1 MDTLVNLILLLLLS
15 ITYFEVQLFKMHSK
29 CSNFKV
35 GSNQGNYFENAT
47 ACSKHTLKAILATQL
62 SSQNDLPLFYFVLN
76 DIKHK

>member
-1 MDTLVNLILLLLLS
+1 
-15 ITYFEVQLFKMHSK
+15 MHSK